1 MLELMGYIGVGAGGV
16 GVVDAGVHGV
26 TMQRFFGFK
35 IVHLGERN
43 DGRPGVDKNEISPTV
58 VGDVVVGRV
67 QGHDVQDCQ
76 IG

>member
-1 MLELMGYIGVGAGGV
+1 MLELVGYIGVGAGGV
-16 GVVDAGVHGV
+16 GVGGGVHGA
-26 TMQRFFGFK
+26 TTQRFFGFK

-43 DGRPGVDKNEISPTV
+43 DGRPRVNKNEISPTV
-58 VGDVVVGRV
+58 VGDVVVGSA